1 MDDLKF
7 SFEKLIVWQKSRAFY
22 KKLYEVTKLFPAE
35 EKFGLVDQIRRAA
48 ISIASNIAE
57 GSCRFSYK
65 ERERFLEIAYGSLM
79 EVCCQI
85 QLANDIQ
92 VLSDENFCLLKE
104 DIREI
109 SLMLVSLKNN
119 FASRK

>member
-7 SFEKLIVWQKSRAFY
+7 SFEKLIVWQKSRVFY

-104 DIREI
+104 DVREI
-109 SLMLVSLKNN
+109 SLMLTALKNN

>member
-79 EVCCQI
+79 EVCCQM
-85 QLANDIQ
+85 QLSVDLGFISEPDFARFR
-92 VLSDENFCLLKE
+92 ENF
-104 DIREI
+104 REI
-109 SLMLVSLKNN
+109 SRLLVALKTSLAN
-119 FASRK
+119 RQ

>member
-1 MDDLKF
+1 MRKRIGR
-7 SFEKLIVWQKSRAFY
+7 SF
-22 KKLYEVTKLFPAE
+22 
-35 EKFGLVDQIRRAA
+35 G
-48 ISIASNIAE
+48 AE

-104 DIREI
+104 DVREI
-109 SLMLVSLKNN
+109 SLMLTALKNN